1 MFGPSPMV
9 VLGVPT
15 YIVILADWLSSVME
29 RTVIDWVEE
38 LRGLEPLQ
46 AAEAILS
53 ELGRTTRQRD
63 LRTIAYAL
71 TAWAMLAKEE
81 ERRVQ

>member
-1 MFGPSPMV
+1 
-9 VLGVPT
+9 
-15 YIVILADWLSSVME
+15 ME

-38 LRGLEPLQ
+38 LRGLEALE

-53 ELGRTTRQRD
+53 DLGKTTRQRD

-81 ERRVQ
+81 EKRIQ

>member
-1 MFGPSPMV
+1 
-9 VLGVPT
+9 
-15 YIVILADWLSSVME
+15 ME

-38 LRGLEPLQ
+38 LRGQEPLQ

-53 ELGRTTRQRD
+53 ELGKTTRKRD
-63 LRTIAYAL
+63 LRTLAYAL

>member
-1 MFGPSPMV
+1 
-9 VLGVPT
+9 
-15 YIVILADWLSSVME
+15 ME
-29 RTVIDWVEE
+29 RTVVDWLEE

-53 ELGRTTRQRD
+53 DLGKTTRKRD

-71 TAWAMLAKEE
+71 TAWAMLVKEE
-81 ERRVQ
+81 EKRVQ